1 MRAQTGRVR
10 TAPLKAAPLKKGRAA
25 LWEFLQG
32 LGKTFMLPV
41 ALLAFCGIILGVG
54 SSLSSDAVTDNL
66 TFLKGEGFHLV
77 FTWLANTGQVAFTF
91 LPVLFAMAIPL
102 GLAREDKGVAAFS
115 GFVGYVAMNL
125 AVNFFLTAKNVD
137 FEDKKAVE
145 HYGIA
150 EVLGIQSIDTGLLG
164 AVAVGIVVSVLH
176 RRFRTQRMPDAL
188 AFFGGLRFVPIVST
202 LVLSVAGLLIPL
214 VWPTFNGWIK
224 DIGEAI
230 GHAGVFG
237 PFFFGAGEVLLRP
250 VGLHHILVAMF
261 RFTDVGG
268 SGTVCGDHVSGAL
281 NMFYAQLNCSAPA
294 GDEVTSAT
302 HFLSQ
307 GKMAAYLGGLPGAA
321 LAMYHCARREMRPE
335 IKALLVSGV
344 VACVVGGIT
353 EPLEFLFLFIAPWL
367 YLLHAVLVGL
377 GFLTAA
383 GLGVFIGN
391 TDGNVIDWLVFGVLQ
406 GTTTRWYLVPVI
418 AAVWFAAYYF
428 LFRWAIRRFDLRT
441 PGRDEPEPDEAGQD
455 GTGQDARPGAAPAAA
470 SGSAADGTSGADG
483 TSAGAADG
491 GPGRAPADGAASG
504 GATEGAAAEG
514 TAEGGARTAAPAAA
528 PALVAGRYDP
538 VAILDALGGPDN
550 IRTLDNC
557 ITRLR
562 MTVEDAGRLQEARLK
577 KLGAVGV
584 VTLDAHT
591 VQVVIGPQVQS
602 VKDALDGLL
611 PGGRS

>member
-1 MRAQTGRVR
+1 MRKS
-10 TAPLKAAPLKKGRAA
+10 KAAA
-25 LWEFLQG
+25 WEFLQG

-54 SSLSSDAVTDNL
+54 SSLSSDAVTGNL
-66 TFLKGEGFHLV
+66 TFLQGEGFHLV
-77 FTWLANTGQVAFTF
+77 FTWMANTGQTAFTF

-125 AVNFFLTAKNVD
+125 AVNFFLTAKGVD
-137 FEDKKAVE
+137 LEDKDAIA

-150 EVLGIQSIDTGLLG
+150 DVLGIQSIDTGLLG
-164 AVAVGIVVSVLH
+164 AVVVGIVVSVLH

-202 LVLSVAGLLIPL
+202 LVLSVAGLLVPL
-214 VWPTFNGWIK
+214 VWPTFNGWIR
-224 DIGEAI
+224 DLGEAI
-230 GHAGVFG
+230 GHTGVFG

-268 SGTVCGDHVSGAL
+268 AGTVCGEHVSGAL
-281 NMFYAQLNCSAPA
+281 NLFYAQLNCDAA
-294 GDEVTSAT
+294 ANGDVTSAT

-307 GKMAAYLGGLPGAA
+307 GKMPAYLGGLPGAA
-321 LAMYHCARREMRPE
+321 LAMYHCARRAMRPE
-335 IKALLVSGV
+335 IKALLISGV

-377 GFLTAA
+377 GFLTSAV
-383 GLGVFIGN
+383 LGVFIGN
-391 TDGNVIDWLVFGVLQ
+391 TDGNVIDWFVFGVLQ

-418 AAVWFAAYYF
+418 AAVWFAVYYF

-441 PGRDEPEPDEAGQD
+441 PGREAPDEEEE
-455 GTGQDARPGAAPAAA
+455 A
-470 SGSAADGTSGADG
+470 SED
-483 TSAGAADG
+483 
-491 GPGRAPADGAASG
+491 
-504 GATEGAAAEG
+504 EGAAVSEGAAKAEP
-514 TAEGGARTAAPAAA
+514 AAPK
-528 PALVAGRYDP
+528 LVAGRYDP
-538 VAILDALGGPDN
+538 AALLDAIGGPDN

-562 MTVEDAGRLQEARLK
+562 MTVEDAARLDEARLK

-584 VTLDAHT
+584 VTLDPHT

-602 VKDALDGLL
+602 VKDAIEGLL
-611 PGGRS
+611 PGRRSA